1 MDALARDKMCAVL
14 DPMTLAWMVVGGAV
28 GGGLIVWWARGRA
41 TQKRHDQVW
50 AKTEQRGGE
59 PVSLHPK
66 IDEHVC
72 ICTGACVTVCPEKDV
87 LGMID
92 GKPKLIKPS
101 ACIGHGECMR
111 ACPVDAIELVIGSEK
126 RGVELPLLGGDFQ
139 TNVPGLYIAGELGGM
154 GLIHNAVNQG
164 SQAMRAIH
172 KSLAGE
178 AARPEVLDVV
188 IVGAGPAGL
197 SAALQAKALELR
209 LAVLEQE
216 QLGGALR
223 SFPRQK
229 VVMTAPVELP
239 LHGKVKL
246 RRTTKEA
253 LLELWQEVV
262 HKTGLVIDAG
272 IKVEGIARG
281 DDGLFTV
288 ETSGGPRRARRV
300 LLAIGRRG
308 SPRKLGVP
316 GEQLDKVTYRLIE
329 PEQYR
334 GRRCLVVGGGDMA
347 VENALLLAKEPE
359 TRVTLVH
366 RGERFDRL
374 KPDNLDA
381 LERARDAHQLEVRTS
396 TSPSEILLDQV
407 VLKSGART
415 ERVDNDFVFVCIGG
429 ELPTAWLGKIG
440 VEVKTLRG
448 EVHPAMRS

>member
-1 MDALARDKMCAVL
+1 MFAVL
-14 DPMTLAWMVVGGAV
+14 DPMTLAGMVVGGAV

-41 TQKRHDQVW
+41 TQKRHDAVH
-50 AKTEQRGGE
+50 ARTERMGGE

-101 ACIGHGECMR
+101 ACIGHGECLR
-111 ACPVDAIELVIGSEK
+111 ACPVDAISLVIGTAK
-126 RGVELPLLGGDFQ
+126 RGVDLPLLGTDFQ
-139 TNVPGLYIAGELGGM
+139 TNVPGVYIAGELGGM

-172 KSLAGE
+172 QSLGSAKGDE
-178 AARPEVLDVV
+178 AILDALV
-188 IVGAGPAGL
+188 VGAGPAGL
-197 SAALQAKALELR
+197 SAALQAKQLGMR
-209 LAVLEQE
+209 FAVVEQE

-253 LLELWQEVV
+253 LLELWDEVV
-262 HKTGLVIDAG
+262 KKTALPIEAG
-272 IKVEGIARG
+272 VKVTAIKRD
-281 DDGLFTV
+281 DDGTFTV
-288 ETSGGPRRARRV
+288 ETSAGTKRARRV

-308 SPRKLGVP
+308 TPRKLGVP
-316 GEQLDKVTYRLIE
+316 GEQLEKVTYKLIE

-334 GRRCLVVGGGDMA
+334 GTRCLVVGGGDMA
-347 VENALLLAKEPE
+347 VENALLLSHEQSTA
-359 TRVTLVH
+359 VTLVY
-366 RGERFDRL
+366 RGDKFDRL
-374 KPDNLDA
+374 KPDNADA
-381 LERARDAHQLEVRTS
+381 LEKAQLERRIDVRTA
-396 TSPSEILLDQV
+396 TNPTEILLDQV
-407 VLKSGART
+407 VLKGKKGV

-429 ELPTAWLGKIG
+429 ELPTAWLNTIG
-440 VEVKTLRG
+440 VEVTTLRG
-448 EVHPAMRS
+448 EAHPAMRA